1 MRRVGAGGVVPAGTS
16 LVSATATAF
25 ARLALIA
32 AAGAL
37 GQTLA
42 GLYAPALDFVLA
54 ATFGAAAFVLT
65 QDLGRSRPGRG
76 ELRYWRGR
84 PVDDRDRRD
93 RWH

>member
-1 MRRVGAGGVVPAGTS
+1 MS
-16 LVSATATAF
+16 LTTVAY

-42 GLYAPALDFVLA
+42 WLYLPALDFVLA
-54 ATFGAAAFVLT
+54 ATLGAAAFVLT
-65 QDLGRSRPGRG
+65 RDLGRSRPGRG
-76 ELRYWRGR
+76 ELKYWRGR
-84 PVDDRDRRD
+84 AVDDRDRRD